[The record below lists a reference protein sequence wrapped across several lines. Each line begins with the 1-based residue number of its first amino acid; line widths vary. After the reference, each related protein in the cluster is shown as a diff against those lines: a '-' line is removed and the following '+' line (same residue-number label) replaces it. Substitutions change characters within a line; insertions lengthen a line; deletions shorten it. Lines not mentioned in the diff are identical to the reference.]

1 MVFQEVSLLIAF
13 VYSSLDEIL
22 PGLERYGALKKEF
35 EEYHEKLEREQ
46 VSQAEKIYFRN
57 LGLKRLQKLKTQ
69 MSSNLF
75 PVESNN

>member
-1 MVFQEVSLLIAF
+1 LD

-46 VSQAEKIYFRN
+46 VGRWS
-57 LGLKRLQKLKTQ
+57 LKWEVVTD
-69 MSSNLF
+69 
-75 PVESNN
+75 V

>member
-1 MVFQEVSLLIAF
+1 MVFQEVTLLIAF

-46 VSQAEKIYFRN
+46 VSQAEKIYF
-57 LGLKRLQKLKTQ
+57 
-69 MSSNLF
+69 
-75 PVESNN
+75 